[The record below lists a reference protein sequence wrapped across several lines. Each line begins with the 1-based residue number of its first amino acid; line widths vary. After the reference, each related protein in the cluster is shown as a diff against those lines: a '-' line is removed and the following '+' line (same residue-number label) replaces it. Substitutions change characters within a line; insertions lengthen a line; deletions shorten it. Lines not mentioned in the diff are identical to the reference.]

1 VNVNVEL
8 DHSSVLS
15 LAPALLL
22 PVGAGAGVLE
32 QAFQMV
38 SYLEHSVQLTILPT
52 NHSSNQ
58 LFFRTTIIPASCSL
72 DQLFFQPAILPTDLL
87 HMGQTPAITA
97 PFCLSTPFILLIHP
111 GQ

>member
-38 SYLEHSVQLTILPT
+38 SYLEHSIKPTILPT
-52 NHSSNQ
+52 NPSSNQ
-58 LFFRTTIIPASCSL
+58 LFFRPTI
-72 DQLFFQPAILPTDLL
+72 ILPTSHSSNRSSSYGTDSRN
-87 HMGQTPAITA
+87 H
-97 PFCLSTPFILLIHP
+97 STILLVHSFYPVNSSRTIVSW
-111 GQ
+111 